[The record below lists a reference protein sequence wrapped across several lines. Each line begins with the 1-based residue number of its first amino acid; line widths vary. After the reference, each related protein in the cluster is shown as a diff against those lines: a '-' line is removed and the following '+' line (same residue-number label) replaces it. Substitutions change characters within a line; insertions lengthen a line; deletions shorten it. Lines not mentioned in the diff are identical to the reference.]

1 MFNPQPNTVYID
13 SGECV
18 RFYRLEKDSK
28 SKLDFESM
36 IKGIPRVKV
45 VLYISCLTDECKSI
59 MQYCVI
65 NHIPLYAKYGDRVIY
80 TNEVGD
86 LVLES
91 PTQRK
96 FIVVEDG
103 GEIMNID
110 FENILDN

>member
-1 MFNPQPNTVYID
+1 MFNPQPNIVYID
-13 SGECV
+13 SGENV
-18 RFYRLEKDSK
+18 RFYRLENDSK

-36 IKGIPRVKV
+36 IEGIPRVKV
-45 VLYISCLTDECKSI
+45 FLHISCLTDECKSI

-65 NHIPLYAKYGDRVIY
+65 NHIPLYAKYSDVVIY

-86 LVLES
+86 LVLDS

-96 FIVVEDG
+96 VIVENG
-103 GEIMNID
+103 GEIMNMD

>member
-1 MFNPQPNTVYID
+1 MFNPRVNLLFID
-13 SGECV
+13 TGEYV
-18 RFYRLEKDSK
+18 RFYKLEKDSK

-36 IKGIPRVKV
+36 IKGIPKVKIF
-45 VLYISCLTDECKSI
+45 LDIICMTDECKSI

-65 NHIPLYAKYGDRVIY
+65 NHIPLYAEYNDMVIY

-86 LVLES
+86 LVLDS

-96 FIVVEDG
+96 VIVVEDG

>member
-1 MFNPQPNTVYID
+1 MFNPYPNTVYID
-13 SGECV
+13 SGEYV
-18 RFYRLEKDSK
+18 RFYKLEKGSK

-36 IKGIPRVKV
+36 IEGISGVKV
-45 VLYISCLTDECKSI
+45 FLDISCMTDECKSV

-65 NHIPLYAKYGDRVIY
+65 NHIPLYAEYNDVVIY

-86 LVLES
+86 LVLDS

-96 FIVVEDG
+96 VIVEDG
-103 GEIMNID
+103 GETMNID

>member
-1 MFNPQPNTVYID
+1 MFNPRVNLMFID
-13 SGECV
+13 NGEYV
-18 RFYRLEKDSK
+18 RFCKLEKDSK

-36 IKGIPRVKV
+36 IKGISRVKIF
-45 VLYISCLTDECKSI
+45 LDIICMTDECKSV

-65 NHIPLYAKYGDRVIY
+65 NHIPLYTEYGDMVIY

-86 LVLES
+86 LVLDS

-96 FIVVEDG
+96 VIVEENG
-103 GEIMNID
+103 GETMNID

>member
-1 MFNPQPNTVYID
+1 MFNPYPQYSLYD
-13 SGECV
+13 SGENV
-18 RFYRLEKDSK
+18 RFYRLENGSK

-36 IKGIPRVKV
+36 IEGIPRVKV
-45 VLYISCLTDECKSI
+45 FLYISCLTDECSSI
-59 MQYCVI
+59 MQYCVN